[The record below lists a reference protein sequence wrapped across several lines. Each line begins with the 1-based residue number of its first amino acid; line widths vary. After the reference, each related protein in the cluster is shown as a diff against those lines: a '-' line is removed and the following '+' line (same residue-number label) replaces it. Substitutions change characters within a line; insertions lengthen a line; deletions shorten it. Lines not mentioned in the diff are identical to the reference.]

1 MTEKHN
7 DHSAKDE
14 PRYRVLASFST
25 RAEPDPACDRWVTY
39 EPGETH
45 QAHVFP
51 EHLDLAALVASGHL
65 EPVGEERE

>member
-1 MTEKHN
+1 MTEKH
-7 DHSAKDE
+7 SERSSKDE
-14 PRYRVLASFST
+14 TRYRVLSSFST

-51 EHLDLAALVASGHL
+51 EHVKIADLVASGHL
-65 EPVGEERE
+65 EAVGEESD